1 MIYLE
6 VMSPQWS
13 DLVLTADVPHGEADV
28 FVLDRLDVESCKKT
42 RMVKAS
48 FKVHVFEGL
57 VNDGLIDI
65 DFSPLPFCLPS
76 YRKYSYEN
84 SPTIIQICGFKPHLS
99 QLFINQFLF

>member
-48 FKVHVFEGL
+48 FKVYVFKEL
-57 VNDGLIDI
+57 VIDGLIDI
-65 DFSPLPFCLPS
+65 GFSPLPFCIPLFSS
-76 YRKYSYEN
+76 YPKEA
-84 SPTIIQICGFKPHLS
+84 K
-99 QLFINQFLF
+99 QLLNGC